1 MATVYDVAKYI
12 LEKHGEMTAM
22 KLQKLVYYSQA
33 WHLAWEEEA
42 LFNEKIEAWVNG
54 PVCPDLYKI
63 HSGQFKVDSKLLDLY
78 GTPDNLSL
86 EQKESIDNVLG
97 FYGDK
102 SSQWL
107 SDLTHAEEPWK
118 QARDGLEQNERGN
131 REIDLSSMFEY
142 YNSLQ

>member
-12 LEKHGEMTAM
+12 LEKQGEMTAM

-33 WHLAWEEEA
+33 WHLTWEEEV
-42 LFNEKIEAWVNG
+42 LFSEKIEAWVNG
-54 PVCPDLYKI
+54 PVCPELYKI
-63 HSGQFKVDSKLLDLY
+63 HSGQFKVDSSFLDLNV
-78 GTPDNLSL
+78 TTNNLSP

-107 SDLTHAEEPWK
+107 SDSTHAEEPWK
-118 QARDGLEQNERGN
+118 NAREGLEQNERGN
-131 REIDLSSMFEY
+131 RVIELSSMFEY